1 MSIDTNEMREACPH
15 KRIQYHNDFH
25 ALCDEIDALR
35 ARVAE
40 LESDE
45 EDFEREGL
53 DGWYSLCPQCGA
65 KTPPPAQPAESPPT
79 LADDLRALAASMDA
93 PPHDNTTAFYADRLR
108 EILRKHGE
116 GTGRASDD

>member
-40 LESDE
+40 LEHDRVRLDASLASAFQDGQGSIWPKLE
-45 EDFEREGL
+45 AAETRIREL
-53 DGWYSLCPQCGA
+53 EAQLGA
-65 KTPPPAQPAESPPT
+65 KP
-79 LADDLRALAASMDA
+79 
-93 PPHDNTTAFYADRLR
+93 
-108 EILRKHGE
+108 E
-116 GTGRASDD
+116 GKVKT